1 MIANIE
7 ERFTYLSE
15 TEEGQARKSIT
26 TDKFIEL
33 AEDLNHIIPDG
44 REKSIMMTKL
54 EEAKMWA
61 MAAIARNIDTR

>member
-1 MIANIE
+1 MNNVE
-7 ERFTYLSE
+7 ERFTYYE
-15 TEEGQARKSIT
+15 ATREGAARKEDV

-33 AEDLNHIIPDG
+33 AEDLNDLVPDC

-61 MAAIARNIDTR
+61 ASAISRNLSTR

>member
-1 MIANIE
+1 MNDVE
-7 ERFTYLSE
+7 NRFTYYE
-15 TEEGQARKSIT
+15 TTREGAARKEDI

-33 AEDLNHIIPDG
+33 AEDLNRLMPDC

-61 MAAIARNIDTR
+61 TSAISRNLVTR